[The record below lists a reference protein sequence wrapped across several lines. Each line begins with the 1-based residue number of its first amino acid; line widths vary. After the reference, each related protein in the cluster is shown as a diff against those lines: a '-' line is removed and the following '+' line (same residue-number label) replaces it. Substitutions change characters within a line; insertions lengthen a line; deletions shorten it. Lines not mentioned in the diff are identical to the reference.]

1 MTSILYHSGLN
12 YGATNPLRGEL
23 NIIRDSVHVLE
34 KNFKDI
40 SALRDAAS
48 GAGGGARGV
57 TAGLKEVALQIVTL
71 RSDIEGLK
79 TRMTTAEAEKRR
91 VDSLLSELT
100 SRMALTESAVGAAV
114 NTVSALNSTVASL
127 AAGAGIAVTVAE
139 APTIDLL
146 ASDEEAP
153 GEAITEV
160 HAAVV
165 EESGAAAAD
174 EEEAVSE
181 EILALLRSA

>member
-79 TRMTTAEAEKRR
+79 TRMTSAEAEKRR
-91 VDSLLSELT
+91 VDALLTELT

-114 NTVSALNSTVASL
+114 NTVSALNSTVSSL
-127 AAGAGIAVTVAE
+127 AAGAGIAVTVVE
-139 APTIDLL
+139 MPIIDLL
-146 ASDEEAP
+146 ASDVEAP
-153 GEAITEV
+153 GEAIPETQ
-160 HAAVV
+160 AAVV
-165 EESGAAAAD
+165 EESAVAAD
-174 EEEAVSE
+174 EDEAASE
-181 EILALLRSA
+181 EILAMLRSA